1 MSLTIKELNYDNLND
16 LRKLESALKNWF
28 ANPKELNFTDSEMR
42 YPFDMKKWININY
55 RLNKIQTVVL
65 SKDDWIIGY
74 GGVKF
79 IDKDKRA
86 HIAQIYLDVEHR
98 GNGYKSKIV
107 KYIEYLAVK
116 NKLKILTIT
125 AMKKDKA
132 AQDLYKDLGFIKLE
146 KSGNRLSMEKKIS

>member
-79 IDKDKRA
+79 IDKDGRA
-86 HIAQIYLDVEHR
+86 HIAQMYLDSDHR
-98 GNGYKSKIV
+98 GNGYRKKIIN
-107 KYIEYLAVK
+107 YIEELAAA
-116 NKLKILTIT
+116 NKVKILTIN
-125 AMKKDKA
+125 AMKKDIYSRELF
-132 AQDLYKDLGFIKLE
+132 QTLGYNEIKN
-146 KSGNRLSMEKKIS
+146 SGNVISFEKITI

>member
-1 MSLTIKELNYDNLND
+1 MSLSIKELNYDNLD
-16 LRKLESALKNWF
+16 ELRKLESALKNWF

-79 IDKDKRA
+79 ANKNNIA
-86 HIAQIYLDVEHR
+86 HIAQMYLDSNHR
-98 GNGYKSKIV
+98 GQGYKKKMIE
-107 KYIEYLAVK
+107 YIENLAITNKVK
-116 NKLKILTIT
+116 TLTIN
-125 AMKKDKA
+125 AMKKDIYSRE
-132 AQDLYKDLGFIKLE
+132 LYQKLGYNEIKNSGNVISLE
-146 KSGNRLSMEKKIS
+146 KLMI